1 MSTVNINVGKV
12 TAPAYTNTTH
22 QVTSCTPNPLSCG
35 GTGGCRGSI
44 PQLAYN
50 YIQLFGLAMD
60 DDYPYTSGTFGSTG
74 ACKYGQGMRSPHI
87 AITG

>member
-1 MSTVNINVGKV
+1 M
-12 TAPAYTNTTH
+12 PLLLHYT

-60 DDYPYTSGTFGSTG
+60 DDYPYTSGTWGSTG